1 MTKNC
6 YALDAWACRLA
17 TDLAEGITAFFGA
30 GRQVDAAV
38 LWLEEDDLW
47 PYSADT
53 HHPDGVDGE
62 MIYSWGEPDV
72 SGEERYPFPVPEGP
86 TRPDPI
92 RERLIATHPDMTAQ
106 LDFKPGG
113 VLEAA
118 WKVALCQA
126 LQAMPAALAGAG
138 AEPSPEFVGY
148 VHRLDRPEERAWTVA
163 ALAGEVTRLRE
174 RLRRSAHG
182 PRAVADVA
190 RVLYAGE
197 PHQRWLLQLWSEV
210 ALLQTGLISSDD

>member
-1 MTKNC
+1 MAAC

-17 TDLAEGITAFFGA
+17 TDLGEGVTAFFGA
-30 GRQVDAAV
+30 GRTVDAAV

-62 MIYSWGEPDV
+62 MFFSWADPDADDDR
-72 SGEERYPFPVPEGP
+72 RYPFALPEGP
-86 TRPDPI
+86 SRPDPV
-92 RERLIATHPDMTAQ
+92 RAELVAARPDMAPQ
-106 LDFKPGG
+106 LDFRPGG

-126 LQAMPAALAGAG
+126 LQAMPAAFAGSG
-138 AEPSPEFVGY
+138 ADPSPEFVGY
-148 VHRLDRPEERAWTVA
+148 VHRLDRPEERPWTQA

-182 PRAVADVA
+182 PRAVADLA
-190 RVLYAGE
+190 RALYTGE
-197 PHQRWLLQLWSEV
+197 AHQRWLLRLWSEA
-210 ALLQTGLISSDD
+210 ALVQTGLV